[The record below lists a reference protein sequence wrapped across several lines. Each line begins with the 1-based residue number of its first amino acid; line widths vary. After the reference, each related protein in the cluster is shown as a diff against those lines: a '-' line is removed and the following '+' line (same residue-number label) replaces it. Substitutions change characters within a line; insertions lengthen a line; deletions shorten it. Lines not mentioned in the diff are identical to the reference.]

1 MATLVQGYMKV
12 QVKVGSPL
20 AYADIAGVTNV
31 SGGGFSPNRID
42 ATDFDTTAGTK
53 EYLSGP
59 RDAGPFTFDMHFESG
74 DVEQDALF
82 TAEAAN
88 SAALFRIKFSTV
100 DQVTFSAVPSLVLAA
115 PVDGKI
121 TYSVS
126 LEPLEAPVR
135 AAYSA

>member
-12 QVKVGSPL
+12 QVKTGSPL
-20 AYADIAGVTNV
+20 TYNDIGGVTNV
-31 SGGGFSPNRID
+31 AGGGMTPNRIA

-59 RDAGPFTFDMHFESG
+59 RDQGPFTFDMHFESG

-88 SAALFRIKFSTV
+88 TACLFRIKFGTV
-100 DQVTFSAVPSLVLAA
+100 DQVTFSAVPSLTLAA
-115 PVDGKI
+115 PVDGKV

-126 LEPLEAPVR
+126 LEPLAAAVR